1 MSDTGTESPESRQA
15 EPGRRDFG
23 RRGWVLLGMI
33 ALAFVVAPLL
43 IYVRPPAVPFVV
55 AYLILP
61 LLPAF
66 LLAIIAVWA
75 TT

>member
-1 MSDTGTESPESRQA
+1 
-15 EPGRRDFG
+15 
-23 RRGWVLLGMI
+23 MI

-43 IYVRPPAVPFVV
+43 IYVRPPSVPFVV

-66 LLAIIAVWA
+66 LLAIIAVWS